1 MSFALSSI
9 ARETRVDRARVRRRR
24 ARRATRATRA
34 ASASGDDERARGT
47 LDRARSFTGSSV
59 YVDPYDPGRGQK
71 GMPTAREIAT
81 NVRTL
86 SGPMSGAARRA
97 KRAMRPTSNDRP
109 KNRADDVIER
119 RRRVE
124 RGMREELV
132 VSEVKNLVKERVG
145 LDFRKR
151 DAIRAIDG

>member
-1 MSFALSSI
+1 
-9 ARETRVDRARVRRRR
+9 
-24 ARRATRATRA
+24 
-34 ASASGDDERARGT
+34 
-47 LDRARSFTGSSV
+47 
-59 YVDPYDPGRGQK
+59 
-71 GMPTAREIAT
+71 MPTAREIAT